1 MLLTKMTE
9 ERYPDRVEE
18 WLIEEKPRA
27 LLRDMEKW
35 YFELPEGEKVR
46 RTIVSLTWSYLE
58 R

>member
-1 MLLTKMTE
+1 MTE